1 MLKSKFMAILNPGI
15 REIAYELFKSNKP
28 LKRRIFRILFR
39 FQYIRNY
46 MRARHDN
53 KFEVP
58 KLLIN
63 IDHAKLKES
72 GYLVK
77 ELDISQNLMN
87 EIKELEYTEDVS
99 KKVFKNF
106 DEVINYNGKRAHA
119 RYVSNSCHK
128 MSDEVFKLS
137 QSSEIMDIVHSY
149 LGPKAELKDSVSWIS
164 ISNVLSEKNFEFGFH
179 MDIASWKWLN
189 VFIYLSD
196 VKELNGA
203 HSCIEGTHE
212 KRHIGSFLDRR
223 LNMEKAIKL
232 YIPDRFKVFTGKLG
246 TAIFED
252 TGNYHRAM
260 PVKEGYRF
268 ILQLNYSNYSDFE
281 L

>member
-1 MLKSKFMAILNPGI
+1 MAIFSQGI
-15 REIAYELFKSNKP
+15 REIAFEIFKSKLP
-28 LKRRIFRILFR
+28 FKRRFFRILFR
-39 FQYIRNY
+39 FQSIRNF
-46 MRARHDN
+46 MRNRHDN
-53 KFEVP
+53 QYKVP
-58 KLLIN
+58 KYLIN
-63 IDHAKLKES
+63 SDHLKLKKS
-72 GYLVK
+72 GFIVK
-77 ELDISQNLMN
+77 KLDISQNFMD
-87 EIKELEYTEDVS
+87 EIKGLQFIEDVS
-99 KKVFKNF
+99 KKVFKDF
-106 DEVINYNGKRAHA
+106 DEVLNYKGTRAHA

-128 MSDEVFKLS
+128 TSNEVLMLS
-137 QSSEIMDIVHSY
+137 QSPEIMDIVHSY

-196 VKELNGA
+196 VNELNGA

-212 KRHIGSFLDRR
+212 KRHFGSFLDRR
-223 LNMEKAIKL
+223 LNMDKAIKL
-232 YIPDRFKVFTGKLG
+232 YDSNRFNVFTGNLG

-260 PVKEGYRF
+260 PVKEGHRF

>member
-1 MLKSKFMAILNPGI
+1 MAILNHGI
-15 REIAYELFKSNKP
+15 REIAFELFKSKQP

-39 FQYIRNY
+39 FQSIRNF
-46 MRARHDN
+46 MRNRHDN
-53 KFEVP
+53 KFNVP
-58 KLLIN
+58 KVLTN
-63 IDHAKLKES
+63 NDHVKLKES
-72 GYLVK
+72 GFLVK
-77 ELDISQNLMN
+77 ELNISQNLMN
-87 EIKELEYTEDVS
+87 EIKGLQFTEDVS
-99 KKVFKNF
+99 NKVFNNF
-106 DEVINYNGKRAHA
+106 DEVLNFKGTRAHA
-119 RYVSNSCHK
+119 RYVSSGCHK
-128 MSDEVFKLS
+128 LSNEVLMLS
-137 QSSEIMDIVHSY
+137 QSPEIMDIVNSY
-149 LGPKAELKDSVSWIS
+149 LGPKAELKVSVSWIS
-164 ISNVLSEKNFEFGFH
+164 IANVLSEKNFEFGFH

-212 KRHIGSFLDRR
+212 TRHFGSFLDRR
-223 LNMEKAIKL
+223 LDMEKATKVYGSNRI
-232 YIPDRFKVFTGKLG
+232 KVFTGNIG

-260 PVKEGYRF
+260 PVKEDHRF

>member
-1 MLKSKFMAILNPGI
+1 MAIFNQGI
-15 REIAYELFKSNKP
+15 REITFELFKSKQSF
-28 LKRRIFRILFR
+28 KRRVFRILFR
-39 FQYIRNY
+39 FQFIRNF
-46 MRARHDN
+46 MRNHHDN
-53 KFEVP
+53 KFKVP
-58 KLLIN
+58 KILTN
-63 IDHAKLKES
+63 NDHLKLKES
-72 GYLVK
+72 GFLVK
-77 ELDISQNLMN
+77 ELNFSQSFMN
-87 EIKELEYTEDVS
+87 EIKGLQFTEDVS

-106 DEVINYNGKRAHA
+106 DEVLNFKGTRAHA
-119 RYVSNSCHK
+119 RYVSKSCHTL
-128 MSDEVFKLS
+128 SNEVLMLS
-137 QSSEIMDIVHSY
+137 QRPEIMDIVNSY
-149 LGPKAELKDSVSWIS
+149 LGPKAELRESISWIS

-196 VKELNGA
+196 VNELNGA

-212 KRHIGSFLDRR
+212 IRHFGSFLDRR
-223 LNMEKAIKL
+223 LDMDRAINL
-232 YIPDRFKVFTGKLG
+232 YGPNRIKVFTGNIG

-260 PVKEGYRF
+260 PVKEDHRF